1 MTRAVVIGQS
11 HCNSIATALEG
22 ERDGIAVYRV
32 GVPFAE
38 GEEPFTF
45 SAAMRMVA
53 GLSEKL
59 PIFVSTLGAY
69 HNQLG
74 LLESGTPF
82 DFLLEPAD
90 ETAAPPPA
98 VRVPNRAVAS
108 AFNLIFNEAVKIR
121 KLKRAARAPIYMLST
136 PPPKQDNAF
145 VKSIL
150 MKQKKK
156 VYNGRS
162 FLEFDVE
169 RPEIRLKLW
178 RLEARLLEQW
188 SALEDMH
195 FVAAPEEAFDE
206 AGFLSP
212 RFYED
217 ATHANAQYGS
227 LVVDQI
233 RMILARER
241 ANG

>member
-11 HCNSIATALEG
+11 HCNAIAKALEG
-22 ERDGIAVYRV
+22 ERGGIAVYRV
-32 GVPFAE
+32 GVPPAE
-38 GEEPFTF
+38 GEDPFTF
-45 SAAMRMVA
+45 SAAVQMVT
-53 GLSEKL
+53 GLPEDV
-59 PIFVSTLGAY
+59 PIFVSTLGAH

-82 DFLLEPAD
+82 DFLLGPAD
-90 ETAAPPPA
+90 ESAAPRPA

-108 AFNLIFNEAVKIR
+108 AFNLVFEEAVKIR
-121 KLKRAARAPIYMLST
+121 KLKQAAKARVYMLST

-145 VKSIL
+145 IKSIL

-169 RPEIRLKLW
+169 RPNVRLKLW

-188 SALEDMH
+188 SSLEGMR
-195 FVAAPEEAFDE
+195 FVPAPEEAFDE
-206 AGFLSP
+206 AGFLRP
-212 RFYED
+212 HYYED
-217 ATHANAQYGS
+217 ATHANARYGA
-227 LVVDQI
+227 LVIDQI
-233 RMILARER
+233 RMILARKG